1 MRGDTSV
8 LPWVSR
14 NAPAVALAPAIPSS
28 RSWWDSWG
36 EHSRA
41 QAACGLTPRW
51 DRPTVGP
58 PHGGITVPGCGDP
71 TPGEGGVGQRWV
83 SGVRVPHCRPPRLSA
98 QHRHADVIPNQQ
110 HRRGGQEQIP
120 SGSLRLCVAVSQI
133 GPRGGLCMRTRRARP
148 RLPAARGELRS
159 SKNKI
164 S

>member
-1 MRGDTSV
+1 MGGDTSV

-14 NAPAVALAPAIPSS
+14 NSPAVVLAPAIPSS

-36 EHSRA
+36 ECSRA

-51 DRPTVGP
+51 AHPMVGP
-58 PHGGITVPGCGDP
+58 PHGAITLPGLRGP
-71 TPGEGGVGQRWV
+71 NPRGRWSGAVLGVG
-83 SGVRVPHCRPPRLSA
+83 GAGTPLPPPRLSA

-110 HRRGGQEQIP
+110 HRWRGQEQIP